1 MSRLARRYNGDM
13 SSQTGLSRAII
24 KICGLT
30 QRQDVDLS
38 ESLGVDWMGL
48 NLVAG
53 PRRLEIEQAAAIIRA
68 SRQPEAFVA
77 LVQLPHGPAV
87 ADGLSK
93 LADLGLRRLQLY
105 GDPTNEDLAIL
116 ARFAFEYCL
125 VHALENPCDLSGI
138 PGRLAHLSAYP
149 PLTVLL
155 DRRVAGALGGT
166 GVALPWQE
174 VAREWDLVMPS
185 ILSATTFAENGRRPA
200 MRPTSRGEG
209 LRAARRRNPRAPHSL
224 DALTDCSEERMERS
238 SHEASSRRPPRRSFI
253 LAGGLRPENV
263 ASAIGS
269 AWPMGVDVSTG
280 VESAPGIKDS
290 AKLKAFVAKAR
301 AAFDCATVK

>member
-1 MSRLARRYNGDM
+1 M
-13 SSQTGLSRAII
+13 SSQAGLSRAII

-30 QRQDVDLS
+30 RRQDVDLS

-53 PRRLEIEQAAAIIRA
+53 PRRLEIEQAAALIGA
-68 SRQPEAFVA
+68 SKQPEAFVA
-77 LVQLPHGPAV
+77 LVQLPHGPAG

-105 GDPTNEDLAIL
+105 GDPTDEDLAVL
-116 ARFAFEYCL
+116 ACFSFEYFL
-125 VHALENPCDLSGI
+125 VHAMEDPCDLSGI
-138 PGRLAHLSAYP
+138 PKRLAHLSAYP

-166 GVALPWQE
+166 GMALPWQE
-174 VAREWDLVMPS
+174 VAREWDLVMPP
-185 ILSATTFAENGRRPA
+185 ILSATTFAKNGQRPA
-200 MRPTSRGEG
+200 MRPTSREEDP
-209 LRAARRRNPRAPHSL
+209 RAARRRSPHAPHSL
-224 DALTDCSEERMERS
+224 DAPTDRSEARVERS
-238 SHEASSRRPPRRSFI
+238 SHAISSRRPPRRSFI
-253 LAGGLRPENV
+253 LAGGLRSENV

-280 VESAPGIKDS
+280 VESAPGIKDR
-290 AKLKAFVAKAR
+290 AKLRAFVEEAR